1 MSADGSR
8 IIAGAIFNDNKLKD
22 SGHVRILEFQDNNAW
37 LQLGNNIDS
46 EAQDD
51 HFGMSV
57 AISAD
62 GSRIAVGSWDNDG
75 NGSNSSG
82 ISR

>member
-8 IIAGAIFNDNKLKD
+8 IIIGAIFNNDNRSN
-22 SGHVRILEFQDNNAW
+22 SGCVRIFEFQDDNAL
-37 LQLGNNIDS
+37 LQLGNNIDG

-51 HFGMSV
+51 QFGMSV

-62 GSRIAVGSWDNDG
+62 GSRIAVGSWYNDG
-75 NGSNSSG
+75 NGSNSG
-82 ISR
+82 GVSR